1 MSNRFGCKCAND
13 EVLND
18 IYISLLI
25 LFPMANILRVFG
37 GIDLLRL
44 LYNAESI
51 VGFTIAAVC
60 ETDWMSVVNIGEK

>member
-1 MSNRFGCKCAND
+1 
-13 EVLND
+13 
-18 IYISLLI
+18 
-25 LFPMANILRVFG
+25 MANILRVFG